1 MMDIPKVFTSKD
13 SRKPG
18 LMQCTSHVLMIRPVN
33 FGYNEQTGKDNAF
46 QHKNRDLSS
55 TDIKSKAVAEFDMIV
70 GILRKAGVQVTI
82 FDDTPHPA
90 KPDAVFPNN
99 WITFHQ
105 DDSIITYPMYA
116 PIRRM
121 ERRRDIVDYFL
132 SKNAQASYTDLGDYE
147 TVGVFLEGT
156 GSMVLD
162 RVNRIAYACE
172 SHRTHLG
179 FFERYCEHMGW
190 EPLPFKASDRN
201 DTAIYHTNVMM
212 AIGQEWAVICEEA
225 LEIPKERSKV
235 LEKLDSTGHKI
246 ISISYV
252 QMMNFAGN
260 ILQVNNS
267 EEVPYIILSQR
278 AYESLDA
285 NQLKILEQFGELLI
299 IPLNYIETFGGG
311 GVRCMMA
318 EVFGNYS

>member
-1 MMDIPKVFTSKD
+1 MMDNPNVFTSKD
-13 SRKPG
+13 VRKSDHK
-18 LMQCTSHVLMIRPVN
+18 QCTSHVFMIRPVN

-46 QHKNRDLSS
+46 QHENKDLSS
-55 TDIKSKAVAEFDMIV
+55 SDIKSKAIAEFDIFV
-70 GILRKAGVQVTI
+70 GLLRRAGIQVTV
-82 FDDTPHPA
+82 FDDTPDPA

-116 PIRRM
+116 PVRRL
-121 ERRRDIVDYFL
+121 ERRRDIVDHFL
-132 SKNAQASYTDLGDYE
+132 SKNTQASYTDLGDYE
-147 TVGVFLEGT
+147 LVGVFLEGT

-201 DTAIYHTNVMM
+201 DAAIYHTNVMM

-225 LEIPKERSKV
+225 MEIPSERNKV
-235 LEKLDSTGHKI
+235 LEKLESTGHKI
-246 ISISYV
+246 IPISYV

-260 ILQVNNS
+260 ILQVNS
-267 EEVPYIILSQR
+267 SKGASYIILSQR

-285 NQLKILEQFGELLI
+285 NQTNALGQFGELLV
-299 IPLNYIETFGGG
+299 IPLNFIETFGGG